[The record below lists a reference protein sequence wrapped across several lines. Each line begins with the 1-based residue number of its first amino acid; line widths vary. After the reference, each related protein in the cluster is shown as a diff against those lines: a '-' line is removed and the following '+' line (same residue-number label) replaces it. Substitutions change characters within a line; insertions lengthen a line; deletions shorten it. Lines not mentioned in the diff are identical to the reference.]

1 MPTNIVSHPY
11 PSISMIPLTTPI
23 RFDRRTVSGESLDD
37 VLEQLE
43 GARDIYRNL
52 VRAVCG

>member
-1 MPTNIVSHPY
+1 
-11 PSISMIPLTTPI
+11 MIPLTTPI